1 MKKLKDFLDDILE
14 QKQVLEPITNKE
26 DEYKW
31 VDDLDEK
38 IQYSIIINKSDL
50 EKAKEALDTDEIM
63 YEVGEEDGDKIAID
77 AVNKRSFKQIL
88 QVIDSNGF
96 KWEYP
101 EEMEDTSEK

>member
-14 QKQVLEPITNKE
+14 QKQVLEPIINKE

-101 EEMEDTSEK
+101 EEMEDTSE

>member
-101 EEMEDTSEK
+101 EEMEDTSE